1 MKVGDLVKMKRGYSS
16 VGVVLS
22 IQQARRF
29 RERAVQWV
37 RVLWPDH
44 GQGLEKKREESTKAN
59 TGEN

>member
-1 MKVGDLVKMKRGYSS
+1 MKGGDLVRMKQGYSV

-44 GQGLEKKREESTKAN
+44 GPGLEKKRDLKVIP
-59 TGEN
+59 